1 MQSGPGEFPLSD
13 RMSRIDTSRIRR
25 MFDLAAR
32 LDNPLNLSIGQPH
45 FPTPAP
51 IVEEIAKAMREG
63 RTAYTQTQG
72 ILPLRERLARKY
84 SEVNGFE
91 THPDQIVVS
100 AGVAGLIQ
108 LLILALV
115 NPGDR
120 VLLIEP
126 YFLTYRSL
134 LDFFGA
140 TVETIPETFTA
151 ADLEDVQANG
161 LRLILFS
168 SPSNPSGHVLGEEQ
182 LRLLAGL
189 ADRSGAV
196 IVSDEIYELFDY
208 DGRFRSAAAI
218 YPRTVT
224 LTGFSKSYSMTG
236 LRLSAATG
244 PTEIMKALTTLQ
256 QYTVVCAPAP
266 VQWGGVVALD
276 LDLTEYVDSYRK
288 NRDLVVAALTGIVPF
303 THPAGAFYCFPRLPS
318 DGSQFAERALQEK
331 KLIVVPGDIFTK
343 ASPNH
348 IRISYAVE
356 PSTLEKGLEALVA
369 LLAE

>member
-1 MQSGPGEFPLSD
+1 MQSGPGEFPLSE
-13 RMSRIDTSRIRR
+13 RMTRIDTSRIRR
-25 MFDLAAR
+25 MFDLAAK
-32 LDNPLNLSIGQPH
+32 LDNPINLSIGQPH

-51 IVEEIAKAMREG
+51 IIEEISRAMRDG
-63 RTAYTQTQG
+63 KTAYTQTQG

-91 THPDQIVVS
+91 TDPDRIVVS

-108 LLILALV
+108 LLFMVLV

-151 ADLEDVQANG
+151 ADVERIEPAG
-161 LRLILFS
+161 LRLVMFS
-168 SPSNPSGHVLGEEQ
+168 SPSNPTGHVVGEAQ
-182 LRLLAGL
+182 LRLLAEL
-189 ADRSGAV
+189 ADRSGALL
-196 IVSDEIYELFDY
+196 VSDEIYELFDY
-208 DGRFRSAAAI
+208 DNRFRSAASI

-244 PTEIMKALTTLQ
+244 PAEVMKALTTLQ

-266 VQWGGVVALD
+266 VQWGGICALD
-276 LDLTEYVDSYRK
+276 LNLTSYVDAYRK
-288 NRDLVVAALTGIVPF
+288 NRDRVVAALSGLATF
-303 THPAGAFYCFPRLPS
+303 THPAGAFYVFPSIRQ
-318 DGSQFAERALQEK
+318 DGGRFAQRAVEEK
-331 KLIVVPGDIFTK
+331 KLIVVPGDIFT
-343 ASPNH
+343 SDPNH

-356 PSTLEKGLEALVA
+356 PATLDAGLTALRE
-369 LLAE
+369 LLAG